1 MNKLPPSQLD
11 KVLFGAI
18 DLLNSGQQKF
28 LSSLG
33 NNSYELLVSHCII
46 FHQILLS
53 SFPSQ
58 LLFSSFFCVAIGQAE
73 LECRDKSKDCFSI
86 PAVCHVS

>member
-46 FHQILLS
+46 SSNFTFIVSLTIVIFFVLLRS
-53 SFPSQ
+53 NWPS
-58 LLFSSFFCVAIGQAE
+58 
-73 LECRDKSKDCFSI
+73 
-86 PAVCHVS
+86 

>member
-33 NNSYELLVSHCII
+33 NNSYELLVSYQLVHCVISSNFAFVVSLTIVI
-46 FHQILLS
+46 FFVLLRS
-53 SFPSQ
+53 NWPS
-58 LLFSSFFCVAIGQAE
+58 
-73 LECRDKSKDCFSI
+73 
-86 PAVCHVS
+86 